1 MATQWSIKR
10 SQWVRRAVWFCGPVA
25 HWWCSCLYGPV
36 ALKRFNKILY
46 RAIFVHWLKYGFRED
61 KMIDTRIMTK
71 AVIYVIFTLLGSR
84 VIPGQ
89 VQVLFRT
96 AVFFSLWLLNRE
108 MSDSVHPKGLVT
120 LIYDRY
126 GSVYLILSYLILS
139 STIICWKCLQYSNV
153 LIRKSMFKQTTFCN
167 STSPWLWARF
177 VFRYSLVLTWISNYM
192 LGKVWDEITYPFPN
206 FNGFTVEVWERI
218 SYFIPHFTRDVITYS
233 SNCLWTNPRE

>member
-1 MATQWSIKR
+1 MEYDKYQWSFQGFLKLTFEFIWGVINVHTAVATQWSIKR

-46 RAIFVHWLKYGFRED
+46 LAIFMHWMKYGFRED

-96 AVFFSLWLLNRE
+96 AVFSLCDCYIVRCLTACIQ
-108 MSDSVHPKGLVT
+108 KGL
-120 LIYDRY
+120 
-126 GSVYLILSYLILS
+126 
-139 STIICWKCLQYSNV
+139 
-153 LIRKSMFKQTTFCN
+153 
-167 STSPWLWARF
+167 
-177 VFRYSLVLTWISNYM
+177 
-192 LGKVWDEITYPFPN
+192 
-206 FNGFTVEVWERI
+206 
-218 SYFIPHFTRDVITYS
+218 
-233 SNCLWTNPRE
+233 